1 MKNYP
6 RIHSL
11 STVGLIHHQE
21 NDYLFHH
28 TRTDFMGDSASGKS
42 IIADLL
48 QLIFVGSTAFKS
60 ATATLKD
67 KRDPDGLVLITPG
80 KGTNIGYA
88 FLNIES
94 AEEQYITIGAYFES
108 TNKGTKPFIIQ
119 SSTEIENGKLVP
131 MHTPLKASDFNDG
144 EDVYDLD
151 ELIDVFDEK
160 QLVFKKWERIS
171 YYQRILY
178 SNDILPLDLAS
189 GDKTLNDYAKIIQS
203 FSRGRTLDTQ
213 KSKSLLDFL
222 FGQERGKELY
232 DKYTH
237 IVKELEQ
244 TITAYGQ
251 NMNAI
256 KLLTNKYQRV
266 CSLKTSLEVKNLKEE
281 EYLTKDLLFHREEYK
296 RVSDSLS
303 VNTEKVMIAFYCLQ
317 QLISASKDDI
327 ETSHKS
333 KKNIDEEAATTLEF
347 YSQAKQDYATLEK
360 VRILLNCLN
369 IEEGSLES
377 FYLEY
382 KKKKERHTLLTELKT
397 KLSEKG
403 LQEFFEQSEWIK
415 GMKNGAEYHRRRIN
429 EINSQLPNFKL
440 LTEYANID
448 NPDSLVRWAI
458 SLSRPLTKIEESLV
472 VHFQTLKRTEPE
484 SPMDKDQYLP
494 YPEVLF
500 QEPKIEEKNGGF
512 WVDMNGIREFVAFV
526 AEQRLNIDDENA
538 IKEYFESQI
547 RDIKKTI
554 SQLEEEK
561 QRLSDLN
568 DILLELNNASQAI
581 EVHQQRRELGN
592 FEEIEQLKNIG
603 DESIQ
608 LYLSSLKRR
617 ESIEEVFKQSE
628 QDYKYALAA
637 LAENNAILE
646 KLPAKVVKAEEQTKI
661 IGDEKSLLDDIVRQF
676 SIRQK
681 NNYDLNFYYDSDD
694 KIETFQTEFDIQKDD
709 LELIDAVKDVKTV
722 FDELKNTLRQ
732 KEDSFHFRYPKILL
746 EKDTTI
752 PLTVKDVQ
760 DIREVYLKE
769 KARFD
774 KEFEDIVNDF
784 IPSELY
790 RFEDDNKDFADLV
803 AHLLPDIFG
812 YEKVIEEEVIGKIH
826 GHLEQ
831 INNKNRDLNSKKIR
845 KIEDLLDDVQM
856 AVGEYADTIRK
867 INRFFGDGERRI
879 SGNYKLYL
887 DNSPVKEF
895 PVRWLSEFKKR
906 ASEQLNL
913 FEISIADKLSAFI
926 SIEEKIVH
934 AFRELTDNHN
944 DDITIKELLDPNS
957 YLELSLEMQDP
968 RGKSN
973 KGSTGQTY
981 AAIASLCIARLSIV
995 GSKNYEK
1002 DSGIRFMPIDEAE
1015 GLGSNFDLLYEIAQK
1030 YDYQIITFSINPLGR
1045 YDEQFIYILHRNLD
1059 ADININYTPMSIR
1072 SKEDI
1077 KIDIKEIIE
1086 I

>member
-131 MHTPLKASDFNDG
+131 MHTPLKASDFKDG
-144 EDVYDLD
+144 EDVHDLD

-251 NMNAI
+251 NMDAI

-317 QLISASKDDI
+317 QLISAAKIDVEISQKAKMDI
-327 ETSHKS
+327 E
-333 KKNIDEEAATTLEF
+333 EVVETTLESF
-347 YSQAKQDYATLEK
+347 SQAKQNQSILEK
-360 VRILLNCLN
+360 AILLICNLK
-369 IEEGSLES
+369 IKEGSLES

-382 KKKKERHTLLTELKT
+382 KKKKERYSLLTELKT

-403 LQEFFEQSEWIK
+403 LLEFFEHSEWMK
-415 GMKNGAEYHRRRIN
+415 GMKNGAEYYRHRIN
-429 EINSQLPNFKL
+429 EIDLKLAKLKL
-440 LTEYANID
+440 LAEYANID
-448 NPDSLVRWAI
+448 NPDSLIRWAI
-458 SLSRPLTKIEESLV
+458 SLKRPLTKVEESLIA
-472 VHFQTLKRTEPE
+472 HFQTLKRTEPE
-484 SPMDKDQYLP
+484 SPVDKDQYLP
-494 YPEVLF
+494 FPEVLLKK
-500 QEPKIEEKNGGF
+500 PKIEKKSGGF
-512 WVDMNGIREFVAFV
+512 WIDLNGIREFVVFV
-526 AEQRLNIDDENA
+526 PEQRLNIDDENS

-547 RDIKKTI
+547 QDIKKTI
-554 SQLEEEK
+554 SEFEEEQQK
-561 QRLSDLN
+561 LRGLN
-568 DILLELNNASQAI
+568 EILVEFNSAPQAI
-581 EVHQQRRELGN
+581 EVYRQGRELAN

-603 DESIQ
+603 EESIQ
-608 LYLSSLKRR
+608 SYLSSLKRR
-617 ESIEEVFKQSE
+617 EAIEQVLKQSE
-628 QDYKYALAA
+628 QDYKDALAA
-637 LAENNAILE
+637 LAENKAILE
-646 KLPAKVVKAEEQTKI
+646 KLPGKVAKAEEIIKKI
-661 IGDEKSLLDDIVRQF
+661 EDERSVLGDILQQF
-676 SIRQK
+676 SIRQTT
-681 NNYDLNFYYDSDD
+681 NYDLNFYYDSDD
-694 KIETFQTEFDIQKDD
+694 KIETFQTEFDIQTDD

-722 FDELKNTLRQ
+722 FYELKNTLRQ
-732 KEDSFHFRYPKILL
+732 KEDSFHFRYPKILP
-746 EKDTTI
+746 EKDTAI
-752 PLTVKDVQ
+752 PLIAKDVQ

-769 KARFD
+769 KARYD
-774 KEFEDIVNDF
+774 KEFEDVVNEF
-784 IPSELY
+784 IPSESY

-812 YEKVIEEEVIGKIH
+812 YEKVIEEEVIGKIQ

-887 DNSPVKEF
+887 DNNPAKEF

-913 FEISIADKLSAFI
+913 FEISIADKLSSFI

-944 DDITIKELLDPNS
+944 DDVTIKELLDPNS

-1045 YDEQFIYILHRNLD
+1045 YDEQFIYILHRNPD

-1077 KIDIKEIIE
+1077 KIDLKEIIE

>member
-1 MKNYP
+1 
-6 RIHSL
+6 
-11 STVGLIHHQE
+11 
-21 NDYLFHH
+21 
-28 TRTDFMGDSASGKS
+28 MGDSASGKS

-67 KRDPDGLVLITPG
+67 KRDPDGLVLTTPG
-80 KGTNIGYA
+80 KGTNVGYA

-131 MHTPLKASDFNDG
+131 MHTPLKASDFKDG

-189 GDKTLNDYAKIIQS
+189 GDKILNDYAKIIQS

-222 FGQERGKELY
+222 FGQEKGKELY

-237 IVKELEQ
+237 IVKELEH
-244 TITAYGQ
+244 TIDAYGQ
-251 NMNAI
+251 NLNAI
-256 KLLTNKYQRV
+256 KLLTNKYQKV
-266 CSLKTSLEVKNLKEE
+266 CSLKTSLEAKNLKEE
-281 EYLTKDLLFHREEYK
+281 EYFAKDLLFHREEYK

-317 QLISASKDDI
+317 QLVSASKDDF
-327 ETSHKS
+327 ETSRKA

-360 VRILLNCLN
+360 VQILLNCLT
-369 IEEGSLES
+369 IEEESLES
-377 FYLEY
+377 FYLAY
-382 KKKKERHTLLTELKT
+382 KKKKEQYSLLTELKT
-397 KLSEKG
+397 KLSVKG

-415 GMKNGAEYHRRRIN
+415 GMKNGAEYHGRRIN
-429 EINSQLPNFKL
+429 EINSQLPNLKL
-440 LTEYANID
+440 LAEYANID

-458 SLSRPLTKIEESLV
+458 SLSRPLTKIEESLL
-472 VHFQTLKRTEPE
+472 VHFQTLKRTEPQ

-500 QEPKIEEKNGGF
+500 QEPEIEKKSGGF
-512 WVDMNGIREFVAFV
+512 WIDLNGIREFVAFV
-526 AEQRLNIDDENA
+526 PEQRLNIDDEKT

-547 RDIKKTI
+547 KDIKKTI

-568 DILLELNNASQAI
+568 DILLDLTNAPQAI
-581 EVHQQRRELGN
+581 EVYQQRRELEN
-592 FEEIEQLKNIG
+592 FEEIEQLKDIG

-608 LYLSSLKRR
+608 SYLSSLKRR
-617 ESIEEVFKQSE
+617 ESIEQVYKQSE
-628 QDYKYALAA
+628 QDYKDALAA
-637 LAENNAILE
+637 QAENKAILE
-646 KLPAKVVKAEEQTKI
+646 KLPGKVAKAEEIIKKI
-661 IGDEKSLLDDIVRQF
+661 EGERNLLADIAQQF
-676 SIRQK
+676 SIRQT

-694 KIETFQTEFDIQKDD
+694 KIETFQTELDIQKDD
-709 LELIDAVKDVKTV
+709 IELIDIVKTEKTAI
-722 FDELKNTLRQ
+722 DELKNTLRQ
-732 KEDSFHFRYPKILL
+732 KEENFHFRYSKLL
-746 EKDTTI
+746 PEKDTAM
-752 PLTVKDVQ
+752 PLTAKDVQ
-760 DIREVYLKE
+760 DNREVYLEE
-769 KARFD
+769 KAKYN
-774 KEFEDIVNDF
+774 KEFEDIVKEF
-784 IPSELY
+784 IPSESH
-790 RFEDDNKDFADLV
+790 RFEGDNKDFADLV

-812 YEKVIEEEVIGKIH
+812 YEKVIEEEVIGKIQ

-887 DNSPVKEF
+887 DNNPAKEF

-913 FEISIADKLSAFI
+913 FEISIADKLSSFI

-957 YLELSLEMQDP
+957 YLELSLDMQDS

-981 AAIASLCIARLSIV
+981 AAIAFLCIARLSIV

-1077 KIDIKEIIE
+1077 KIDLKEIIE